1 MKKTDIY
8 KDFKGY
14 NAYPLIEAEKIIRTR
29 ILDAFNVL
37 VGQLDGCEQKA
48 TSMRMLWI
56 LEHITVLK
64 RRMERMRNQIK
75 ARDEIFIP
83 VYLKARIAH
92 VDEEKLKEIDHRLME
107 LVSMSMDIVDSLS
120 CAEIDASISD
130 KFNQISNHLREMESN
145 CHERAL
151 ILKKEVF

>member
-1 MKKTDIY
+1 MKKSDIY

-37 VGQLDGCEQKA
+37 MGQLDGCEQKA
-48 TSMRMLWI
+48 SSMRMLWI

-64 RRMERMRNQIK
+64 RRMERMGNQIK

-107 LVSMSMDIVDSLS
+107 LISMSMDIIDSLS
-120 CAEIDASISD
+120 CAEIDVHVSD
-130 KFNQISNHLREMESN
+130 KFTQISNHLREMESN
-145 CHERAL
+145 CHKRAL